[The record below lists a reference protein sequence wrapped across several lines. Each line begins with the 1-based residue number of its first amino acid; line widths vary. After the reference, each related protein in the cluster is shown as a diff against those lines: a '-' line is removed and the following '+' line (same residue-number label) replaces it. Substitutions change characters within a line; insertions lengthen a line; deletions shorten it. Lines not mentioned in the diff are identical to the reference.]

1 MSSTVP
7 SMPLRV
13 LWLGTVQSER
23 RMLRSTAATPAA
35 KRWSQGFLG
44 GIAANGVSYFH
55 VGHEPARVWPFGPL
69 WLRADTQDGE
79 HPTVGVAFA
88 NLPGLRF
95 RSLGRA
101 YCRAVA
107 DVVRSFSPHL
117 VISYN
122 AEPYVA
128 RAARVALGM
137 GVPWIP
143 IVMDGD
149 DQMLDQSDQSW
160 QWVTDA
166 VRGSL
171 GVAFLSHWAAVTC
184 PLPETFH
191 MDGGISFREM
201 SDRSDPNAPVVLYT
215 GTKGPWGGVDLL
227 LDAWQHVQHPGAKLW
242 LCGQGH
248 HARLREAIAR
258 DSRITDYGVV
268 SEHRLRDFT
277 EQAAVLVNPRP
288 PSYPGNRLNFPSK
301 VLEYLGTGK
310 PVVTTRT
317 VSLAPEYD
325 SVLLFAADDGPV
337 AFAAAIDR
345 VLYWTSEERSG
356 YRQTVRQFAVA
367 HGDWPVV
374 AGRFLQ
380 WASGLMHRCH
390 ETHASSC
397 PSC

>member
-1 MSSTVP
+1 MSDSVAFEQ
-7 SMPLRV
+7 LRV

-35 KRWSQGFLG
+35 KRWSQGFLD
-44 GIAANGVSYFH
+44 GIAANGVRYCH
-55 VGHEPARVWPFGPL
+55 VGHEPARVWPYGPL
-69 WLRADTQDGE
+69 WLQADAHDGE

-95 RSLGRA
+95 RSLARA

-107 DVVRSFSPHL
+107 AAVRSFSPHL

-128 RAARVALGM
+128 SAARVALGM

-149 DQMLDQSDQSW
+149 DQMLDQSW
-160 QWVTDA
+160 QWVSDA
-166 VRGSL
+166 VQGSL
-171 GVAFLSHWAAVTC
+171 GVAFLSHWAAVHC
-184 PLPETFH
+184 PLPNTFH

-201 SDRSDPNAPVVLYT
+201 GDRSDPAAPVVLYT

-227 LDAWQHVQHPGAKLW
+227 LDAWRHVRHPEARLW
-242 LCGQGH
+242 LCGQGKH
-248 HARLREAIAR
+248 ERLREASAL

-268 SEHRLRDFT
+268 SEDRLQDLT

-325 SVLLFAADDGPV
+325 NVLLFAVDDTPA
-337 AFAAAIDR
+337 AFAAAIDK
-345 VLYWTSEERSG
+345 VMHWSLEERSG
-356 YRQTVRQFAVA
+356 YRRAVRQFAA
-367 HGDWPVV
+367 EHGDWRAVS
-374 AGRFLQ
+374 GRFLQ
-380 WASGLMHRCH
+380 WASGLMQRRDAPHDA
-390 ETHASSC
+390 TC

>member
-1 MSSTVP
+1 VSSGVP
-7 SMPLRV
+7 VELLRV

-44 GIAANGVSYFH
+44 GIVANGVSYSH
-55 VGHEPARVWPFGPL
+55 VGHEPARVWPFGPF
-69 WLRADTQDGE
+69 WVNADTHDGRQ
-79 HPTVGVAFA
+79 PTVGVAFA
-88 NLPGLRF
+88 NLPGFRF
-95 RSLGRA
+95 RSLSRA
-101 YCRAVA
+101 YCRAVT

-117 VISYN
+117 LISYN
-122 AEPYVA
+122 AEPYVVP
-128 RAARVALGM
+128 AARVAGEM

-149 DQMLDQSDQSW
+149 DETLDQSW
-160 QWVTDA
+160 QWVTNA

-171 GVAFLSHWAAVTC
+171 GVAFLSHWAAKTC
-184 PLPETFH
+184 PLADTFH

-201 SDRSDPNAPVVLYT
+201 DDRSDPGAPVVLYT

-227 LDAWQHVQHPGAKLW
+227 LDAWQHVQHPGARLW
-242 LCGQGH
+242 ICGQGKH
-248 HARLREAIAR
+248 ERLREAITQ
-258 DSRITDYGVV
+258 DLRITDYGVV
-268 SEHRLRDFT
+268 AEDHLRDLT

-317 VSLAPEYD
+317 ASLAPEYD
-325 SVLLFAADDGPV
+325 SVLLFAADDSPA

-345 VLYWTSEERSG
+345 VLDWPPESRDA
-356 YRQTVRQFAVA
+356 YRCNARQFAAA
-367 HGDWPVV
+367 HGGWPEV
-374 AGRFLQ
+374 AGRFLE
-380 WASGLMHRCH
+380 WASGLMQRRD
-390 ETHASSC
+390 ETRGSTCRSC
-397 PSC
+397 

>member
-1 MSSTVP
+1 MSSAALIG
-7 SMPLRV
+7 SLRV

-35 KRWSQGFLG
+35 KRWSQGFLD
-44 GIAANGVSYFH
+44 GIAANGVSYCH

-69 WLRADTQDGE
+69 WLRADSHDAH
-79 HPTVGVAFA
+79 HPTIGVAFA

-95 RSLGRA
+95 RSLARAYGRA
-101 YCRAVA
+101 VVAAVQ
-107 DVVRSFSPHL
+107 SFKPHL
-117 VISYN
+117 VISYT

-128 RAARVALGM
+128 SAARVALGM

-149 DQMLDQSDQSW
+149 DQSLDQSW
-160 QWVTDA
+160 QWISDA
-166 VRGSL
+166 VQGSL
-171 GVAFLSHWAAVTC
+171 GVAFLSDWAAVNC

-191 MDGGISFREM
+191 MDGGITFREIE
-201 SDRSDPNAPVVLYT
+201 DRGDRDAPVVLYT

-227 LDAWQHVQHPGAKLW
+227 LDAWQDVRHPTARLW
-242 LCGQGH
+242 MCGQGRH
-248 HARLREAIAR
+248 DRLREASEN
-258 DSRITDYGVV
+258 DPRITDYGVV
-268 SEHRLRDFT
+268 SEERLRDLT
-277 EQAAVLVNPRP
+277 QQAAVLVNPRP

-325 SVLLFAADDGPV
+325 NVLLFAADDTPA

-345 VLYWTSEERSG
+345 VLHWTTEERSA
-356 YRQTVRQFAVA
+356 YRRKARQFAA
-367 HGDWPVV
+367 EHGDWQAVS
-374 AGRFLQ
+374 GRMLH
-380 WASGLMHRCH
+380 WASGLMQRRHSPQD
-390 ETHASSC
+390 ETC